1 MQRGGPRGTIPPPSE
16 RRRAGRGWP
25 LQVVVGILVVGAVYL
40 VMLLVREDSVTRRT
54 SDSATLTRY
63 DDQTV
68 SDEQAPVAALPVSAA
83 PPAKVSL
90 ESFGRQL
97 RSAEA
102 SAIFGEIKV
111 PQNIQAAVSELR
123 IADAASA
130 LESRALAEDRDANVA
145 APELAVRARTM
156 PTAMRERIET
166 SIAVRNER
174 IAAMPKA
181 CAQARFDSRAISQR

>member
-111 PQNIQAAVSELR
+111 PQNIQAAVAELR

-130 LESRALAEDRDANVA
+130 LESPAPAADREATVSLARPEQACGGEEPDTQRATDRAHAEVA
-145 APELAVRARTM
+145 ARASKM

-166 SIAVRNER
+166 SIA
-174 IAAMPKA
+174 
-181 CAQARFDSRAISQR
+181 